1 MAGLTTTHW
10 NVLLVYL
17 AFTLVATLLAVA
29 RRWLRPGAGGES
41 VWRKYPGYILLNIAF
56 LRISWLPASS
66 HMLAV
71 VLAFLGGFA
80 AWEMAQALGLQR
92 TQKVLLPL
100 VAAGLI
106 FAADFF
112 APPVWLRL
120 WLAVLV
126 LLVIINTLRGF
137 FMDYGRRALA
147 LAGAV
152 VYLPLCLA
160 AYLWLRQM
168 DEAGFTV
175 VFLYL
180 VVATNDALAQI
191 TGQLW
196 GRTPLSPVISPAK
209 RVEGAV
215 GGLLFAGAIALT
227 LGWVLGWD
235 LFRALALG
243 LTLGVTGL
251 VGDLTASTWKRALGI
266 KNFSELLGAQ
276 GGVLD
281 RFDGLILA
289 APVLYLLMGW
299 L

>member
-1 MAGLTTTHW
+1 MALTATHW

-17 AFTLVATLLAVA
+17 GFTLFATLLAVA
-29 RRWLRPGAGGES
+29 RRWMRPGVGGES
-41 VWRKYPGYILLNIAF
+41 VWRKYPSYILLNLGF
-56 LRISWLPASS
+56 LTVSWLPSS
-66 HMLAV
+66 WHVLAV
-71 VLAFLGGFA
+71 LLALLGGLA
-80 AWEMAQALGLQR
+80 AWEMAQSLGLQR
-92 TQKVLLPL
+92 TQKLLLPL
-100 VAAGLI
+100 VTVGLVA
-106 FAADFF
+106 AADFF
-112 APPVWLRL
+112 DPTIWFKF
-120 WLAVLV
+120 WLAVLL
-126 LLVIINTLRGF
+126 LLVMFNTLRGF

-152 VYLPLCLA
+152 VYLPLSLS
-160 AYLWLRQM
+160 AYLWLRQA
-168 DEAGFTV
+168 DEAGFIV

-209 RVEGAV
+209 TVEGAV
-215 GGLLFAGAIALT
+215 GGLLFAGAMALT
-227 LGWVLGWD
+227 LGWVFGWD

-266 KNFSELLGAQ
+266 KNFSDLLGAQ

-289 APVLYLLMGW
+289 APVLYLLVNW

>member
-1 MAGLTTTHW
+1 MALTAAHW
-10 NVLLVYL
+10 NILLVYL
-17 AFTLVATLLAVA
+17 GFTLIATLLAVA
-29 RRWLRPGAGGES
+29 RRWLRLGPGGES
-41 VWRKYPGYILLNIAF
+41 VWRKYPTYILLNLGF
-56 LRISWLPASS
+56 LTVSWLPASW
-66 HMLAV
+66 HVLAV
-71 VLAFLGGFA
+71 LLAILGGLA
-80 AWEMAQALGLQR
+80 AWEIVQALALQR
-92 TQKVLLPL
+92 TQKALLPL
-100 VAAGLI
+100 VTAGLI
-106 FAADFF
+106 LAADFF
-112 APPVWLRL
+112 SPTIWFKI

-126 LLVIINTLRGF
+126 LLVMLNTLRGF

-147 LAGAV
+147 LAGCLI
-152 VYLPLCLA
+152 YLPLCLA
-160 AYLWLRQM
+160 AYLWLRQA
-168 DEAGFTV
+168 DEAGFIV

-196 GRTPLSPVISPAK
+196 GRTPLSPVISPTK
-209 RVEGAV
+209 TVEGAV
-215 GGLLFAGAIALT
+215 GGLLCAGAIALT

-235 LFRALALG
+235 LSRALALG

-266 KNFSELLGAQ
+266 KNFSALLGAQ

-289 APVLYLLMGW
+289 APVLYLLMG

>member
-1 MAGLTTTHW
+1 MALTATHW

-17 AFTLVATLLAVA
+17 GFTLVATLLAVA

-41 VWRKYPGYILLNIAF
+41 VWRKYPSYILLNLGF
-56 LRISWLPASS
+56 LTVSWLPANW
-66 HMLAV
+66 HVLAV
-71 VLAFLGGFA
+71 LLALLGAFA
-80 AWEMAQALGLQR
+80 AWEIAQALGLQR
-92 TQKVLLPL
+92 IQKMLLPI
-100 VAAGLI
+100 VTAGLI
-106 FAADFF
+106 VAADFF
-112 APPVWLRL
+112 PPVTWFKIWLT
-120 WLAVLV
+120 VLV
-126 LLVIINTLRGF
+126 LLLMVNTLRGF
-137 FMDYGRRALA
+137 FMDYARRMLA
-147 LAGAV
+147 LAGCV
-152 VYLPLCLA
+152 VYLPLCMA
-160 AYLWLRQM
+160 AYLWLRQS
-168 DEAGFTV
+168 DETGFTV

-209 RVEGAV
+209 TVEGAV
-215 GGLLFAGAIALT
+215 GGLFFAGAIGLT
-227 LGWVLGWD
+227 LGIVLGWD

-243 LTLGVTGL
+243 LTLGITGL

-266 KNFSELLGAQ
+266 KNFSALLGAQ

-289 APVLYLLMGW
+289 APVLYLLMMW